1 MNNETAKYIINYFSN
16 LLTSEEKMAI
26 KHTNSMFKLEHSN
39 SKNPNLT
46 KIYQENGWLTSDQ
59 SVLDLLKDGYDNFE
73 LNVANG
79 IMVQSP
85 DKVFFNNCPK
95 CNKLART
102 PYARQ
107 CRHCGH
113 KWHHLTVA
121 QFKLN
126 GAFQLTGGLF
136 FLLGQ
141 VTKGEIK
148 QGQIMD
154 LTILGLN
161 KKPKIE
167 AIEFALIR
175 QGGKTSEDIGLG
187 TSELTEEEKE
197 LIKVK
202 GSFIVPFD
210 IFEDQ

>member
-1 MNNETAKYIINYFSN
+1 
-16 LLTSEEKMAI
+16 MAI
-26 KHTNSMFKLEHSN
+26 KQTNSMYKLEHSN

-46 KIYQENGWLTSDQ
+46 RMYQENGWLTSDQ

-73 LNVANG
+73 LNVANR
-79 IMVQSP
+79 IMAQSHE
-85 DKVFFNNCPK
+85 KVFFNNCPK

-113 KWHHLTVA
+113 NWHNLTVA

-126 GAFQLTGGLF
+126 GSFQLTGRLF

-141 VTKGEIK
+141 ITKGEIK

-167 AIEFALIR
+167 AIEFALM
-175 QGGKTSEDIGLG
+175 QQDGKISEDVGLG
-187 TSELTEEEKE
+187 TSELTDEDKE
-197 LIKVK
+197 FIKVK
-202 GSFIVPFD
+202 GSFIIPFD
-210 IFEDQ
+210 IVEEG

>member
-1 MNNETAKYIINYFSN
+1 MHNETAQYIIKYFSN
-16 LLTSEEKMAI
+16 LLTSAEGMAI
-26 KHTNSMFKLEHSN
+26 KHTSSMFKLEHS
-39 SKNPNLT
+39 SSENPNLK
-46 KIYQENGWLTSDQ
+46 KIYRENGWLTSDQ

-73 LNVANG
+73 LNVANR
-79 IMVQSP
+79 IMAQNP
-85 DKVFFNNCPK
+85 EKVYFNNCPK

-113 KWHHLTVA
+113 NWHKLTVA

-126 GAFQLTGGLF
+126 DSFQLTGRLF

-148 QGQIMD
+148 QGQIID

-167 AIEFALIR
+167 AIEFALKR
-175 QGGKTSEDIGLG
+175 QDGKISEDVGLG
-187 TSELTEEEKE
+187 TSELTEEDKE
-197 LIKVK
+197 FIKVK
-202 GSFIVPFD
+202 GSFIIPLD
-210 IFEDQ
+210 IVEEG

>member
-1 MNNETAKYIINYFSN
+1 MDTETAKYIINHFSN
-16 LLTSEEKMAI
+16 LLTSEEKMAV
-26 KHTNSMFKLEHSN
+26 KHISSMFKFEHSS
-39 SKNPNLT
+39 SKNPNL
-46 KIYQENGWLTSDQ
+46 KKKYLENGWLTSDQ
-59 SVLDLLKDGYDNFE
+59 SVLDLLNDGYDTFE
-73 LNVANG
+73 LNVANR

-113 KWHHLTVA
+113 QWHHLTAA

-126 GAFQLTGGLF
+126 GSFQLTGRLF

-141 VTKGEIK
+141 VIKGEIK
-148 QGQIMD
+148 RGQIMD

-167 AIEFALIR
+167 AIEFALMR
-175 QGGKTSEDIGLG
+175 QDGKISEDIGLG

-197 LIKVK
+197 FIKVK
-202 GSFIVPFD
+202 GSFIIPFD
-210 IFEDQ
+210 IIKEQ